1 MKLAGSKI
9 PKKWASAYE
18 EYTRKVECQVAV
30 VAAWILLITI
40 IFYQFSHELRL
51 SQQSD
56 LWWAEFGFRTPAL
69 ISAVFTLF
77 SHYTG
82 KPSCQSRHLLWT
94 MGLSVM
100 FMILSLFL
108 LHYNGQPDDVYQFS
122 SGLVISFFGVAV
134 LAVRGLREWWLLFV
148 LPLIL
153 FAIAVRIL
161 GLSHSELLPFLI
173 DPLVMMVIGMVMSEA
188 LRQLRSSEFL
198 AREQLKEQAT
208 TDQLTGLLNRR
219 AMHQLLLRE
228 HSRSRRSGSPFSII
242 LGDLDRFKRVN
253 DTYGHNC
260 GDTVLQETARRMGS
274 HMRAQDALCR
284 WGGEE
289 LLILLPDTT
298 LDGALT
304 VAEKVR
310 CSFSDTPI
318 LANGHVIEQTIS
330 LGVADCY
337 GHDEIEQAIK
347 RADDALYLAKSNGRN
362 RVEALAE
369 PDSVTPEHQPDSLT
383 PEPTAGT

>member
-1 MKLAGSKI
+1 
-9 PKKWASAYE
+9 
-18 EYTRKVECQVAV
+18 
-30 VAAWILLITI
+30 LITI

-161 GLSHSELLPFLI
+161 GLSLSELLPFLI

-337 GHDEIEQAIK
+337 GHDEIEQAIN

-362 RVEALAE
+362 RVEALAA